1 MDGEQQSKS
10 DAIFQELRIII
21 QDKEFEL
28 AQRAFMEKN
37 YDQFEDTE
45 ENKLIYTQIYEQFVS
60 LLENIIIVKL
70 EQKFQSDDV
79 DNFYATFVEN
89 ITKYEA
95 EDAVTVNSLFSF
107 IDFNKFKESILL
119 YKKDRDDSTAILD

>member
-60 LLENIIIVKL
+60 LLENIIVVKL

-89 ITKYEA
+89 IAKYEA

>member
-1 MDGEQQSKS
+1 M
-10 DAIFQELRIII
+10 RTIIY
-21 QDKEFEL
+21 DKEFEL

-70 EQKFQSDDV
+70 ELKFKSEDIDDFYTTFV
-79 DNFYATFVEN
+79 DNM
-89 ITKYEA
+89 KQYEA

-107 IDFNKFKESILL
+107 IDFEKFKESILL
-119 YKKDRDDSTAILD
+119 YKKDRDNSDAALD

>member
-1 MDGEQQSKS
+1 MENQQSS
-10 DAIFQELRIII
+10 SNAIFQELRTIIY
-21 QDKEFEL
+21 DKEFEL

-70 EQKFQSDDV
+70 ELKFKSEDIDDFYTTFV
-79 DNFYATFVEN
+79 DNM
-89 ITKYEA
+89 KQYEA

-107 IDFNKFKESILL
+107 IDFEKFKESILL
-119 YKKDRDDSTAILD
+119 YKKDRDNSDAALD

>member
-89 ITKYEA
+89 IAKYEA